1 MTCNTFNNQTSKF
14 SVSAL
19 TFEQLNSQLYS
30 FDTLYNMQSD
40 PSLQYDQEVIYATVS
55 LTKSTLISVDPS
67 GLTYPLLQERF
78 RQGPILAPEYADFL
92 NFSQYDLTYVNEL
105 LNSFPVTPPIGL
117 SQYFDQLE
125 LYYDKNYSAT
135 LSGGFCSAFSGKL
148 LALSGLISGAVK
160 LINQLKNFSLSSV
173 LAQLTSIKE
182 ILYKLVDNLKQK
194 LLQQI
199 QNIASKIS
207 NFKNMITSAA
217 NALGNKL
224 QQVSNFF
231 SDLNIESIKKKIE
244 EIIASMAGGYEE
256 ITGDVIAYIL
266 FRLCR
271 LSEIINSFM
280 RSPVDSLKNVMNN
293 LAMQSILFQNFSRN
307 ATIGAVNAG
316 LYRKDPFDTIAE
328 QEAAAA
334 ATNAAG
340 VSAYISRPFSSTEI
354 SMVNELRSAT
364 IEQIKSNSYAAAQY
378 IRFRDDIKNRADP
391 QEWQKVT
398 LGTYIRL
405 FRVAQRMGVTF
416 DINSAMRPPQ
426 LNAAVDGA
434 ANSQHL
440 YGQALDVSMRGR
452 SNEFRT
458 NFIRAASEEGFDGI
472 GTYPTFIHVD
482 TREGRTT
489 WGSYNSD
496 ALALHKNGTYRKGL
510 YQRTNNSTPQ

>member
-1 MTCNTFNNQTSKF
+1 
-14 SVSAL
+14 
-19 TFEQLNSQLYS
+19 
-30 FDTLYNMQSD
+30 MQSD

-92 NFSQYDLTYVNEL
+92 SFSQYDLTYVNEL
-105 LNSFPVTPPIGL
+105 LNSFPVTPPVGL

-125 LYYDKNYSAT
+125 LYYDQNYSAT

-148 LALSGLISGAVK
+148 LALSGLISGAAK
-160 LINQLKNFSLSSV
+160 LISQLKNFSLSSV

-199 QNIASKIS
+199 QNIATKIA
-207 NFKNMITSAA
+207 NFKNMITSVA

-231 SDLNIESIKKKIE
+231 SDLNMNNIKKKIE

-280 RSPVDSLKNVMNN
+280 RSPVDSIKNVMNN
-293 LAMQSILFQNFSRN
+293 FAMQSVLFQNFSRT

-316 LYRKDPFDTIAE
+316 LFRKDPFDTIAE
-328 QEAAAA
+328 QGAVAA

-340 VSAYISRPFSSTEI
+340 VSTYLSRPVTATEI
-354 SMVNELRSAT
+354 AMANELKSAT
-364 IEQIKSNSYAAAQY
+364 LEKINSNSYAAASLISFDTLNKDEAPRSWQEVDALVWVRIFRIAQRLNTKLSLISAFRSNAKQTRLYNDAIAQY
-378 IRFRDDIKNRADP
+378 GP
-391 QEWQKVT
+391 SQK
-398 LGTYIRL
+398 
-405 FRVAQRMGVTF
+405 RVAKPGSSLHEF
-416 DINSAMRPPQ
+416 
-426 LNAAVDGA
+426 G
-434 ANSQHL
+434 
-440 YGQALDVSMRGR
+440 GALDVDMGGR
-452 SNEFRT
+452 SNEFRA
-458 NFIRAASEEGFDGI
+458 NFIRSASEEGFNGI
-472 GTYPTFIHVD
+472 GTYSEFIHVD
-482 TREGRTT
+482 NRGDIWT
-489 WGSYNSD
+489 WGGYNTD
-496 ALALHKNGTYRKGL
+496 ALALHKDNAYRKGL
-510 YQRTNNSTPQ
+510 RPRVNTPQ